1 MVYYKCACSMCT
13 TNDKNYIIWKSI
25 KTINEKN
32 IIWKQSSWFCKR
44 GYHNN
49 ENIYLVYIWGTK
61 YIKVNNVF
69 NSEIKNVSR
78 IDFLRF
84 KILQFFGVIIK
95 YFLSVILFK

>member
-13 TNDKNYIIWKSI
+13 TNNNDYIIWKSVNA
-25 KTINEKN
+25 INKKN

-61 YIKVNNVF
+61 YIKVNNVL
-69 NSEIKNVSR
+69 NSEIKNVSC

-84 KILQFFGVIIK
+84 KILLTFGKIVK
-95 YFLSVILFK
+95 YILSIILFK

>member
-1 MVYYKCACSMCT
+1 MCT
-13 TNDKNYIIWKSI
+13 TNNNDYIIWKSVNA
-25 KTINEKN
+25 INKKN

-61 YIKVNNVF
+61 YIKVNNVL
-69 NSEIKNVSR
+69 NSEIKNVSC

-84 KILQFFGVIIK
+84 KTLLTFGKIVKYILSI
-95 YFLSVILFK
+95 ILFK